1 MGGTGKDFPLLT
13 VSRTSLLQG
22 GSDAEFRQL
31 INDLLTFSQQIQ
43 RMRELIAAELGVSPP
58 QYAIMI
64 RLAQWI
70 GRPPTISELADS
82 LDVSVPF
89 IVTETGNL
97 ARAGLIKK
105 QTDDED
111 ARRVRLHLTARAKTT
126 LEAASPF
133 IRDINDTAFGRLSP
147 AQFNMLRAVMA
158 VLTRSAKSALS
169 DELGAPR
176 RRTPASVQHDERG
189 KQPTTPLDLD
199 AFRSALGCFATGV
212 TILTTRGR
220 DGTVAGITANSF
232 TSVSLD
238 PPLVLFNLDRQSDSL
253 PVFEQAERF
262 AVNILSV
269 EQISL
274 SKQFATS
281 GINKWDGVP
290 YSTSQ
295 GNCPI
300 LKDSLPVLECGAH
313 KTFDGGDHV
322 IFLAEVYDMQY
333 RQEGEPLVY
342 YRSRYRAMAPTG

>member
-1 MGGTGKDFPLLT
+1 MGGIGKDFPLLT

-64 RLAQWI
+64 RLAQWT

-97 ARAGLIKK
+97 ARTGLIKK

-111 ARRVRLHLTARAKTT
+111 ARRVRLHLTAKAKTT

-147 AQFNMLRAVMA
+147 AQFNTLRTVMA

-169 DELGAPR
+169 DELGVPR
-176 RRTPASVQHDERG
+176 QGATTSVPCDDFNERQQAS
-189 KQPTTPLDLD
+189 LDLD

-220 DGTVAGITANSF
+220 DGTMAGITANSF

-238 PPLVLFNLDRQSDSL
+238 PPLVLFSLDRQSGSL
-253 PVFEQAERF
+253 PVFEQADRF
-262 AVNILSV
+262 AINILSV
-269 EQISL
+269 EQTSL
-274 SKQFATS
+274 SQQFATS

-290 YSTSQ
+290 FSTSQ
-295 GNCPI
+295 GDCPI
-300 LKDSLPVLECGAH
+300 LEDSLAVLECGAH

-322 IFLAEVYDMQY
+322 IFLAEVYDMHY

-342 YRSRYRAMAPTG
+342 YRSRYRAIAPTG